1 MLLKNNTYLNTSE
14 LENTFWK
21 EMKTE
26 TGDVQIKQNYKNVF
40 DDGFNILKWLKPQI
54 TDFA

>member
-1 MLLKNNTYLNTSE
+1 
-14 LENTFWK
+14 
-21 EMKTE
+21 MKTE
-26 TGDVQIKQNYKNVF
+26 TGVLTETCANKTKLQECF